1 MSLFKRA
8 AIFTDI
14 HFGNKSNSRTFNQDC
29 LDFVDWFCAEAKK
42 QGADACIF
50 MGDWHH
56 QRATI
61 NVSTLNYSLQALD
74 KLNESFDIVHFI
86 PGNHDEYYRDKRDL
100 NSVAFIKKY
109 ENIQLYNDIITLDE
123 VAFVPWLVGDE
134 HKKIRKLDAKYVIG
148 HFELPHFYMNAMV
161 QMPDTGELNTNDFD
175 HLGTVFTGH
184 FHKRQERENVVYTG
198 NAFAHNYADA
208 GDDERGMMILDWDG
222 TRKFIAW
229 PNQPKYRVLQ
239 ISQLLEGP
247 DKYLS
252 PKTYA
257 RVKLDVDISYEEA
270 NFVKE
275 TFIEE
280 YQLRELSLIPIKNE
294 EHSQDWEGEI
304 NFESVDTIVTSQ
316 LQQIDSKQYDSNL
329 MLDIYRN
336 L

>member
-1 MSLFKRA
+1 MSLFRRA
-8 AIFTDI
+8 AVFTDI
-14 HFGNKSNSRTFNQDC
+14 HFGNKSNSQTFNQDC
-29 LDFVDWFCAEAKK
+29 LDFVVWFCEESKR
-42 QGADACIF
+42 QGVDTCIF

-74 KLNESFDIVHFI
+74 KLNDTFNVIHFI

-100 NSVAFIKKY
+100 NSIAFIKKY
-109 ENIQLYNDIITLDE
+109 ENIQFYNDVTTVDD

-134 HKKIRKLDAKYVIG
+134 HKKIRKLDCKYVIG
-148 HFELPHFYMNAMV
+148 HFELPLFYMNAMV
-161 QMPDTGELNTNDFD
+161 QMPDTGELSARDFD

-198 NAFAHNYADA
+198 NAFGHNYADA
-208 GDDERGMMILDWDG
+208 GDDERGMMLLDWDG

-229 PNQPKYRVLQ
+229 PDQPRYRVLQ

-247 DKYLS
+247 EKYLA

-270 NFVKE
+270 NFIKE
-275 TFIEE
+275 TFMHE
-280 YQLRELSLIPIKNE
+280 YKLRELSLIPIKSE
-294 EHSQDWEGEI
+294 EHSQEWEGEV

-316 LQQIDSKQYDSNL
+316 LQQIDSKQYDRNL